1 MYWPLVAV
9 YEPLD
14 SRCAI
19 HSFAAFVL
27 AGVEASA
34 AGAALGAAGAAAAGA
49 AGCAGLLPVSTP
61 LGHLFAQMPQALHLV

>member
-1 MYWPLVAV
+1 MYWPFVAV

-34 AGAALGAAGAAAAGA
+34 AGAAACCTGAAV
-49 AGCAGLLPVSTP
+49 CVVS
-61 LGHLFAQMPQALHLV
+61 